1 MAKDST
7 RKKWFRPELKRLG
20 EIKNVA
26 GAQTPNAQASN
37 VKS

>member
-7 RKKWFRPELKRLG
+7 RKRWFRPELKQLG
-20 EIKNVA
+20 EIKDVA
-26 GAQTPNAQASN
+26 GAQTPNSQASN